1 MQVDYGKLLK
11 HATNQMN
18 KGMDAYAKQFDLT
31 GTQMSIID
39 FIGNQQQ
46 VLQRDIEA
54 EFNIQRSTATVA
66 LQRMEK
72 RGLVVRQPA
81 ATDGRQKTVVLT
93 AKAQQL
99 HQVVSQYIAKQQNA
113 MNAAFTPTEC
123 ETFVRMLQYFITL
136 NNGQS

>member
-1 MQVDYGKLLK
+1 MDYGKLLK
-11 HATNQMN
+11 YATNQMN

-72 RGLVVRQPA
+72 RGLVVRQPS

-113 MNAAFTPTEC
+113 MNTAFTPAEC
-123 ETFVRMLQYFITL
+123 ETFVHMLQYFIKL
-136 NNGQS
+136 NER

>member
-1 MQVDYGKLLK
+1 MDYGKLLK

-39 FIGNQQQ
+39 FIGDNQQ

-81 ATDGRQKTVVLT
+81 PNDARQKTVMLT
-93 AKAQQL
+93 AKAQGL
-99 HQVVSQYIAKQQNA
+99 HETVSQYIAKQQNA
-113 MNAAFTPTEC
+113 MNQTFSPAEC
-123 ETFVRMLQYFITL
+123 ATFVQMLQYFIKL
-136 NNGQS
+136 NEG

>member
-1 MQVDYGKLLK
+1 VDYGKLLK
-11 HATNQMN
+11 YATNQMN

-72 RGLVVRQPA
+72 RGLVVRQPS

-113 MNAAFTPTEC
+113 MNTAFTPAEC
-123 ETFVRMLQYFITL
+123 ETFVRMLRYFIKL
-136 NNGQS
+136 NER

>member
-1 MQVDYGKLLK
+1 MDYGKLLK

-113 MNAAFTPTEC
+113 MNAAFTPAEC

-136 NNGQS
+136 NSSQP